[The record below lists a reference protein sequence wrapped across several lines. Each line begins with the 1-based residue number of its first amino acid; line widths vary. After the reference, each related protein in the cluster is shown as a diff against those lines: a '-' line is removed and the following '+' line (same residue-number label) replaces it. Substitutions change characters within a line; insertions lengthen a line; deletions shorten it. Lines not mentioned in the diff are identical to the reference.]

1 MELKQTTKAL
11 KEAEEEK
18 KRLEVESA
26 QVRLGLLPPT
36 HPSTA
41 SVSGSPSLSIS
52 LSLSSFFSL
61 SLFISHL
68 PLLFFCPNSG
78 SGEMLP
84 VSDIIDCKAG
94 S

>member
-26 QVRLGLLPPT
+26 QVRQGLLPPT

-41 SVSGSPSLSIS
+41 SVLGSPSLYIS
-52 LSLSSFFSL
+52 LSLFLFL
-61 SLFISHL
+61 SLPLHL
-68 PLLFFCPNSG
+68 PSASSLL
-78 SGEMLP
+78 LP
-84 VSDIIDCKAG
+84 QFRKWRNVACF
-94 S
+94 